1 MFTDLRFGA
10 SCRIDLAMTCKDSA
24 PWERR
29 IAILQT
35 NTNIVHTYR
44 HIDLYGK
51 NIQVLLSHITSPHAH
66 DWKSASDPWIGAA
79 NHPGKA
85 RHSCIGAASLRFI
98 NSMVDQWIIQDFPNR
113 TLSEVWTL
121 YMYIHFSFPSVR
133 LMLNTI
139 SHIWQ
144 AIKTKKTYWID
155 PIFEIERTSLG
166 NKTHAWSTRSHTT
179 KAGGRVPTT
188 HCGEAKHQQRCQDA
202 VAGDENHLDLPEI

>member
-1 MFTDLRFGA
+1 M
-10 SCRIDLAMTCKDSA
+10 
-24 PWERR
+24 
-29 IAILQT
+29 
-35 NTNIVHTYR
+35 
-44 HIDLYGK
+44 
-51 NIQVLLSHITSPHAH
+51 LLSHITSPHAH

-113 TLSEVWTL
+113 TLSEVWTF
-121 YMYIHFSFPSVR
+121 YITIHTLFFPFCETEAQHNIAY
-133 LMLNTI
+133 LTGDQNKKDILN
-139 SHIWQ
+139 
-144 AIKTKKTYWID
+144 
-155 PIFEIERTSLG
+155 RTSLG

-179 KAGGRVPTT
+179 KGGGRVPTT